1 MSERMKHLTSGFIM
15 ENPVFDL
22 YLGICSTLAI
32 TTSINSAIGMGLSLV
47 VVLTCSNVII
57 SCIRKIVPD
66 EIRIPV
72 FIVIIASLVTMV
84 SMFLHA
90 YAISLYSALGAFL
103 DLIVVNCIILGR
115 AESYASKNGVFDS
128 MIDGIGMGLG
138 YTFALLLMAVT
149 RELLGTGGLQF
160 VNPFTESVIFHFT
173 IIPEAYTIPLFTQ
186 TAGAFLTFACFDA
199 IFNAYKASLAKKAA
213 EAEKAAKLAAAA
225 AAKEAK

>member
-1 MSERMKHLTSGFIM
+1 MSDRLKRLTSGFIM

-32 TTSINSAIGMGLSLV
+32 TTSLNNALGMGLSLV
-47 VVLTCSNVII
+47 IVLTCSNMII
-57 SCIRKIVPD
+57 SAIRNIVPD

-115 AESYASKNGVFDS
+115 AESYASKNGILDS
-128 MIDGIGMGLG
+128 AIDGIGMGLG
-138 YTFALLLMAVT
+138 YTFALCLMALT
-149 RELLGTGGLQF
+149 RQILGTGVLSLM
-160 VNPFTESVIFHFT
+160 NPFNEVVLFNIRL
-173 IIPEAYTIPLFTQ
+173 IPEAFTIPLFTQ
-186 TAGAFLTFACFDA
+186 TAGAFLTFACWDA
-199 IFNAYKASLAKKAA
+199 IFNAYKNNLKKKQAEEEQKENLIAA
-213 EAEKAAKLAAAA
+213 V
-225 AAKEAK
+225 KEAK